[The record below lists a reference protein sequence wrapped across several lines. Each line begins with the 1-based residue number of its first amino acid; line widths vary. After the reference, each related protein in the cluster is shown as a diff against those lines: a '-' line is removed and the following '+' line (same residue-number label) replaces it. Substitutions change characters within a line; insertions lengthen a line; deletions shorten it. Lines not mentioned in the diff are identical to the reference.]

1 MRTAGKK
8 SAEFPNALDGQV
20 LWAAGLDLSRL
31 APRTIDPRIVG
42 PAAALINLSAFFC
55 NESVRNG
62 WISQADAARGFDEVV
77 AETERLFG
85 QQPKS
90 GG

>member
-1 MRTAGKK
+1 MAGQAHWGID
-8 SAEFPNALDGQV
+8 SS
-20 LWAAGLDLSRL
+20 GLD
-31 APRTIDPRIVG
+31 PRTIDPHEVG
-42 PAAALINLSAFFC
+42 PAAALTNFCAYAYDALVRDGELS
-55 NESVRNG
+55 R
-62 WISQADAARGFDEVV
+62 ADAARGFDEVV